1 MKEIEEN
8 EINAL
13 LQIIA
18 PAPLL
23 RIGHFS
29 DDGMTLPRCLDA
41 FCAAHGYDYLLNCT
55 SQTYYDHMIQ
65 QDNMQPYADTT
76 TIKHF
81 SLERPSYMQH
91 GKFYDY
97 LFVTADI
104 APSAREAFLQKA
116 HKVIKNAGLILIF
129 VPKNAQ
135 EETVQWTAL
144 LEEHYFVATSNVDIG
159 QEWRVIISKKMHGWG
174 G

>member
-1 MKEIEEN
+1 MNEIEEN
-8 EINAL
+8 EINTL

-29 DDGMTLPRCLDA
+29 DQGTTLPHCLDA
-41 FCAAHGYDYLLNCT
+41 FCATHDYDYLLNCT
-55 SQTYYDHMIQ
+55 SQTYHDRIMQ
-65 QDNMQPYADTT
+65 QSKVQLYEDATT
-76 TIKHF
+76 VKYF

-97 LFVTADI
+97 LFVTANI
-104 APSAREAFLQKA
+104 IPSIRKAFLQKA

-129 VPKNAQ
+129 VPKNSQQ
-135 EETVQWTAL
+135 ETAQWTAL
-144 LEEHYFVATSNVDIG
+144 LEEHYFVATSNVDLG

>member
-8 EINAL
+8 EINTL

-29 DDGMTLPRCLDA
+29 DQGTTLPRCLDA
-41 FCAAHGYDYLLNCT
+41 FCATHTYDYLLNCT
-55 SQTYYDHMIQ
+55 SQTYHDHITQ
-65 QDNMQPYADTT
+65 QSKVQPYADTT
-76 TIKHF
+76 AVKYF

-91 GKFYDY
+91 GKFYEY

-104 APSAREAFLQKA
+104 EPSAREAFVQKA

-129 VPKNAQ
+129 IPKNAQ
-135 EETVQWTAL
+135 EETAQWTML
-144 LEEHYFVATSNVDIG
+144 LEEHYFVATNSIDLG
-159 QEWRVIISKKMHGWG
+159 QGWRVIISKKMHGWG